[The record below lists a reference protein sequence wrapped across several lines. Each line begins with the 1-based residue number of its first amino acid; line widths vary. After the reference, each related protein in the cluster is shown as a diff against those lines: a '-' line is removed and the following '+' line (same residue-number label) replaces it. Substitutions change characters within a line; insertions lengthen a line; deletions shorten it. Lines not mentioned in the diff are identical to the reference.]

1 MRPAGAAIRGDRVS
15 INRPTRPRRFR
26 SLLAALPL
34 CLALAGCAGPS
45 PTPPPLPDTPTPA
58 ATVIPSATPLPLTPT
73 AAPAAAALRIGQPAP
88 DFAFTLFHGAVEL
101 GASTLMLS
109 ELRGRPVA
117 LNFWARLCAPC
128 WSEMPELQ
136 DFYEERGDRIQ
147 LLGIDVGQFT
157 GLGSHKDAGKLLDS
171 LGITYPAGYT
181 DDAGVVRRYRIRAM
195 PTTVIIGAD
204 GRVFRIWSGAINRQQ
219 LEAIIAELPPGAEL
233 PQGGERKS

>member
-1 MRPAGAAIRGDRVS
+1 MRPAIRGDRVS
-15 INRPTRPRRFR
+15 INRPTRPQRFLP
-26 SLLAALPL
+26 LLAALPL
-34 CLALAGCAGPS
+34 CLVLAGCAGPA
-45 PTPPPLPDTPTPA
+45 PTPSPMLATPSPA
-58 ATVIPSATPLPLTPT
+58 VAVLPSATPRPPAPT
-73 AAPAAAALRIGQPAP
+73 APALRVGQPAP
-88 DFAFTLFHGAVEL
+88 DFAFTLFHGAAEL
-101 GASTLMLS
+101 GASTLRLS

-136 DFYEERGDRIQ
+136 DFYEERGERIQ

-219 LEAIIAELPPGAEL
+219 LEAVITELPQGAEL

>member
-1 MRPAGAAIRGDRVS
+1 M
-15 INRPTRPRRFR
+15 
-26 SLLAALPL
+26 
-34 CLALAGCAGPS
+34 
-45 PTPPPLPDTPTPA
+45 
-58 ATVIPSATPLPLTPT
+58 PSATALPTAIPLPPAPASATSAPT
-73 AAPAAAALRIGQPAP
+73 APALRVGALAP
-88 DFAFTLFHGAVEL
+88 DFAFTLFHGADEL
-101 GASTLMLS
+101 GASTMKLS
-109 ELRGRPVA
+109 DLRGRPVT
-117 LNFWARLCAPC
+117 LNFWARLCPPC

-136 DFYEERGDRIQ
+136 DFYEERGEQIQ

-219 LEAIIAELPPGAEL
+219 LEAIIAELP
-233 PQGGERKS
+233 QGGERKS

>member
-1 MRPAGAAIRGDRVS
+1 MRPAGAAIRGDRVC

-26 SLLAALPL
+26 PILAALPL
-34 CLALAGCAGPS
+34 CLVLAGCAGPAPS
-45 PTPPPLPDTPTPA
+45 PLPDTPTSATA
-58 ATVIPSATPLPLTPT
+58 ALPTATPLPTAPT
-73 AAPAAAALRIGQPAP
+73 LRVGQPAP
-88 DFAFTLFHGAVEL
+88 DFAFTLFHGAAEL

-136 DFYEERGDRIQ
+136 DFYEERGERIQ

>member
-1 MRPAGAAIRGDRVS
+1 M
-15 INRPTRPRRFR
+15 
-26 SLLAALPL
+26 LAALPL
-34 CLALAGCAGPS
+34 CLVLAGCAGPV
-45 PTPPPLPDTPTPA
+45 PTPSPAPPDTPTPA
-58 ATVIPSATPLPLTPT
+58 ATVLPSATPTPPAPT
-73 AAPAAAALRIGQPAP
+73 APALRVGQPAP
-88 DFAFTLFHGAVEL
+88 DFAFTLFHGAAEL
-101 GASTLMLS
+101 GASTLTLS
-109 ELRGRPVA
+109 ALRGRPVA

-136 DFYEERGDRIQ
+136 DFYEERGERIQ

-219 LEAIIAELPPGAEL
+219 LEAIITELPQGAEL